1 MTMARRLILVRH
13 GESQWNLEGR
23 FTGWA
28 DVDLTDVGVA
38 QMREAAA
45 ALASVAITFD
55 VAFTSVLRRCIRSQW
70 VLQDAMDCMW
80 VPIVAD
86 WRLNERH
93 YGDLTGRLKEEA
105 IRIHGQD
112 MVQRWRRDYNTV
124 PPPLL
129 ASPDSPVLIDRRYR
143 ALRPEQIPSGES
155 LHQTVERV
163 DGVWRE
169 VIAPALRSGQ
179 QVLVMA
185 HGNSLRALI
194 KLIEGLS
201 DEDCQALEVPNAA
214 PLIYELDPFSL
225 NVLDKLPLNVSVR
238 QSSNIL

>member
-1 MTMARRLILVRH
+1 MSATRRLILVRH

-28 DVDLTDVGVA
+28 DVDLTDAGVT

-45 ALASVAITFD
+45 ALASAGITFD
-55 VAFTSVLRRCIRSQW
+55 LAFTSVLRRCIRSQW
-70 VLQDAMDCMW
+70 VLQDAMGCMW
-80 VPIVAD
+80 VPIVPD

-105 IRIHGQD
+105 VRIHGQD
-112 MVQRWRRDYNTV
+112 MVNRWRRSYDTA

-129 ASPDSPVLIDRRYR
+129 PSQDSPVVIDRRYR
-143 ALRPEQIPSGES
+143 ALRPEQIPCGES
-155 LHQTVERV
+155 LHQTVDRV
-163 DGVWRE
+163 DGVWSE
-169 VIAPALRSGQ
+169 VITPALQSGQ

-194 KLIEGLS
+194 KIIEGLS
-201 DEDCQALEVPNAA
+201 GEECQSLEVPNAA
-214 PLIYELDPFSL
+214 PLIYELDETLMVQRKTQLTVAP
-225 NVLDKLPLNVSVR
+225 R
-238 QSSNIL
+238 QSSTIL